1 MESHSKNNIA
11 SVEKENIRKRE
22 QSSALLSTNRR
33 MSGSCS
39 VDEHLMSLSDDAG
52 DTTERLKTEHGPA
65 NASETS
71 EIRLQQ
77 FAEESD

>member
-1 MESHSKNNIA
+1 MESHSKKA
-11 SVEKENIRKRE
+11 PVEKENVRRRE

-65 NASETS
+65 NISDTS
-71 EIRLQQ
+71 RLKTHHLE
-77 FAEESD
+77 EESD

>member
-1 MESHSKNNIA
+1 MESRSKDNNVT
-11 SVEKENIRKRE
+11 VEKENIRRRE

-33 MSGSCS
+33 ISGSCS
-39 VDEHLMSLSDDAG
+39 GDEHLMSLSDDAG

-65 NASETS
+65 NISETS
-71 EIRLQQ
+71 EMRVQQ